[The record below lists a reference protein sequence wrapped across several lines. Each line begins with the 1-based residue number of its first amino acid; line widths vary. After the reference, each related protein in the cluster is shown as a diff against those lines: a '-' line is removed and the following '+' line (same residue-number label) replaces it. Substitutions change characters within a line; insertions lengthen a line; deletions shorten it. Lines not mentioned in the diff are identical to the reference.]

1 MVYLSRPWT
10 PVFNPYY
17 IGPYPSCS
25 ACPCNIDLYKRYKGS
40 GHWESRC
47 YHSY

>member
-10 PVFNPYY
+10 PAMNPFY
-17 IGPYPSCS
+17 IGPYPRC
-25 ACPCNIDLYKRYKGS
+25 AVCPCDFDIYKGYTPGGWHS
-40 GHWESRC
+40 QC